1 MITGSGTDKSTTQNP
16 LRQSDATR
24 QLTEIWQRL
33 LGVNP
38 IEPGQNYFDL
48 GGDSSLA
55 VHLFAEIEKVF
66 KVKLPLATLFE
77 AQTVGELAEVIRR
90 QAPASGLPQVPIQ
103 PTDDTTRVLI
113 EIWQRLLG
121 VVHIE
126 SNQNYFDL
134 GGDSSL
140 AVHLFAEIEKVFKV
154 KLPLATLFEAQ
165 TVGELAEVIRSQAPA
180 SGLPQAPIQPT
191 DDTTRVLTEIW
202 QRLLGVVHIEPNQN
216 YFDLGG
222 DSSLAVHLFAE
233 IEKVFKVKL
242 PLATLFEAQTVGELA
257 EVIRRHAPA
266 PASGWSPLVT
276 IQPGGSRPP
285 FFCIHGAGGEVLIYR
300 DLALNL
306 GPDQPFYGLQAQG
319 LDGSCPPLTLI
330 EDMAALYVKEVK
342 RIQPHGPYFLGGYC
356 AGGTIA
362 YEVAQRL
369 QGEGEQVALLA
380 LFDTSDWSKVAP
392 PSFLTKVYHATQRL
406 VFHGANILSLDS
418 QGRRKFLSEKVQ
430 QLRNRVPVWRGMLQA
445 KFSKKTGDSSKSR
458 VLGQIWQVND
468 HACANYVPKPYP
480 GTVTD
485 FRPKRQYR
493 MFNKPGIKW
502 EQLAQGGEEI
512 VVLPVYPAGMLIEP
526 FVKHLATALKKSM
539 DAAIRRCEASAAS
552 TAAAIEQR

>member
-1 MITGSGTDKSTTQNP
+1 MISGSGTDKSTAQIP
-16 LRQSDATR
+16 LRQTDATR
-24 QLTEIWQRL
+24 QLTEIWQHL

-38 IEPGQNYFDL
+38 IEPDQNYFDL

-55 VHLFAEIEKVF
+55 VRLFAEIEKVF
-66 KVKLPLATLFE
+66 KVRLPLATLFE
-77 AQTVGELAEVIRR
+77 APTIGELSEVIRR

-103 PTDDTTRVLI
+103 P
-113 EIWQRLLG
+113 
-121 VVHIE
+121 
-126 SNQNYFDL
+126 
-134 GGDSSL
+134 
-140 AVHLFAEIEKVFKV
+140 A
-154 KLPLATLFEAQ
+154 
-165 TVGELAEVIRSQAPA
+165 
-180 SGLPQAPIQPT
+180 

-257 EVIRRHAPA
+257 EVVRRYSPA

-276 IQPGGSRPP
+276 IQPAGSRPP
-285 FFCIHGAGGEVLIYR
+285 FFCFHGAGGEVLIYR
-300 DLALNL
+300 DLAMNL
-306 GPDQPFYGLQAQG
+306 GPDQPFYGMQAQG

-330 EDMAALYVKEVK
+330 EDMATLYVKEVK

-362 YEVAQRL
+362 YEAAQQL
-369 QGEGEQVALLA
+369 QAEGEQVALLA
-380 LFDTSDWSKVAP
+380 LFDTSDWSKVAL
-392 PSFLTKVYHATQRL
+392 PSILTKVYHGMERL
-406 VFHGANILSLDS
+406 VFHAANILSLDS
-418 QGRRKFLSEKVQ
+418 QGRRKFLSEKAQ

-445 KFSKKTGDSSKSR
+445 KFSKDKGNSSKSR
-458 VLGQIWQVND
+458 VLGQIWQIND
-468 HACANYVPKPYP
+468 RACTNYVPKPYP
-480 GTVTD
+480 GAVTD

-493 MFNKPGIKW
+493 MFDKPGIKW
-502 EQLAQGGEEI
+502 EQLAQGGEEV

-539 DAAIRRCEASAAS
+539 DAAIRRCEASATS
-552 TAAAIEQR
+552 NAAAIEQR